1 MKGRIIGKEGR
12 NIRAIELKTG
22 VDIIIDDTP
31 GVVTVSSHNPLRRE
45 VASRAIKRL
54 LDDGRVHP
62 GRIEEIVDEIQSQ
75 LDKEI
80 NKLGEEAILELGI
93 SNMHPD
99 LVSLVGKMKYRT
111 SYSQNILDH
120 SLEVAQICGVLAAE
134 VGLDPKL
141 AKRAGLLHDIGLSL
155 IHI

>member
-1 MKGRIIGKEGR
+1 MEKRE
-12 NIRAIELKTG
+12 NIRTIELKTG

-45 VASRAIKRL
+45 IAARAIKRL

-62 GRIEEIVDEIQSQ
+62 GRIEEIVDEIENQ
-75 LDKEI
+75 LSKEI
-80 NKLGEEAILELGI
+80 HKLGEDAILELGI

-99 LVSLVGKMKYRT
+99 LISLVGKMKYRT

-134 VGLDPKL
+134 VGLDQKL
-141 AKRAGLLHDIGLSL
+141 AKEQVCSMILERR
-155 IHI
+155 